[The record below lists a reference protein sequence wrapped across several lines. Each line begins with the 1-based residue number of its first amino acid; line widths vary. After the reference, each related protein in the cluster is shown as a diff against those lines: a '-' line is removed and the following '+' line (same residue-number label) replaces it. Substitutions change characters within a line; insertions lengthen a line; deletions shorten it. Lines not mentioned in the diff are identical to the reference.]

1 MIDYQFKEELT
12 QKRERVEDLFYFEGS
27 KVGRGTYGLVF
38 KAIPKTQNERY
49 PKKEYA
55 LKLIEGNGFSTSAC
69 REIALLRE
77 LKHPNLI
84 RLQRVFLTNE
94 KKVWLLLDYAEHDLW
109 HIIKYHRGK

>member
-1 MIDYQFKEELT
+1 
-12 QKRERVEDLFYFEGS
+12 
-27 KVGRGTYGLVF
+27 VGRGTYGLVF

-84 RLQRVFLTNE
+84 RLQRNTIYGISSNITGVLRPKATSPCATRNGQIR
-94 KKVWLLLDYAEHDLW
+94 VVSNIGGNSLLASELDIAQ
-109 HIIKYHRGK
+109 RS